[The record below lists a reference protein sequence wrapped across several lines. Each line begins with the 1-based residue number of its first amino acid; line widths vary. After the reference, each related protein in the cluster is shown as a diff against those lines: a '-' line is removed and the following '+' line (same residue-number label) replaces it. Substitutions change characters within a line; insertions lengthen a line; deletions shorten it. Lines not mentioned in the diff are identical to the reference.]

1 MLQNE
6 MDKNDWQVGEAKQQ
20 FSELLRRSE
29 RQPQLIYRRN
39 RLVAAVVAMDET
51 KAAALNEPVT
61 LADRFDEIREVFRQE
76 KAHLRVPPRRDRKND
91 FASVLDELAD
101 GHKRSQ

>member
-1 MLQNE
+1 
-6 MDKNDWQVGEAKQQ
+6 MDKNEWNVGEAKQQ

-39 RLVAAVVAMDET
+39 RLIAAVVAMDET
-51 KAAALNEPVT
+51 KASALNEPIT

-76 KAHLRVPPRRDRKND
+76 KTQLRAPRRRDRKND
-91 FASVLDELAD
+91 FVSVLDELAD